1 MVAGDRSVGEGVG
14 IDAGYQHISEAPAYQ
29 DPDGETVDV
38 ISGDGRL
45 NRPCIELTIGPGY
58 ERIPPRVH
66 RTVAEFD
73 FGTRPDLSGSRG
85 RPRHWTLV
93 VV

>member
-1 MVAGDRSVGEGVG
+1 MSEVVALSQYYEAAEAFEQLPGVRG
-14 IDAGYQHISEAPAYQ
+14 I
-29 DPDGETVDV
+29 DV

-45 NRPCIELTIGPGY
+45 DRPCIELTIGPGY
-58 ERIPPRVH
+58 ERTPPRVH
-66 RTVAEFD
+66 RTVAKFD

-85 RPRHWTLV
+85 QPRHWTLV

>member
-1 MVAGDRSVGEGVG
+1 MPEVVALSQYYDAAESFEHLTGVR
-14 IDAGYQHISEAPAYQ
+14 A
-29 DPDGETVDV
+29 VDV
-38 ISGDGRL
+38 IEDDPRL
-45 NRPCIELTIGPGY
+45 DRPCVELTIGPDY

-66 RTVAEFD
+66 GVVRDYD

-85 RPRHWTLV
+85 NPWYFILV